1 MSEYQKIIP
10 IANQILKD
18 HELCYHCL
26 GRLFSKQLGLSSN
39 KILGQKLKKN
49 FKSSQKCFICKNLF
63 DNLNYFLK
71 MMIDSTSDYSYCTFS
86 VGTTVK
92 PSIVDRDDYI
102 RSHYKLMGVDS
113 VKTDITKELGKS
125 FSKKTKKI
133 LDFLD
138 PEINLIIN
146 FKNESCELYSKS
158 ITFSGRYVKTLRG
171 ISQKQKSCINCNGR
185 GCKTCLFHG
194 ISEFDSVEGII
205 SQYIFKKFGGTTTKF
220 TWIGGE
226 DNSSLVLGDGRP
238 FFVKLQHPN
247 KRKSKLTSV
256 DLNSVKL
263 KNLKIID
270 KFPKKPITFSSSVEI
285 KISSKNTLNTQYL
298 RKLKNICNA
307 PVMVYEKSGKCFEKQ
322 IFSLN
327 YKKNSSHNFSLFM
340 KVEGGL
346 PIRRFIEG
354 GDISPNISEFLN
366 CECKCDVFDFH
377 GIDIQ

>member
-1 MSEYQKIIP
+1 MSKYQKIIP
-10 IANQILKD
+10 IANQILKN

-26 GRLFSKQLGLSSN
+26 GRLFSKQLCLSSN

-63 DNLNYFLK
+63 DNLDYFLK

-158 ITFSGRYVKTLRG
+158 ITFSGRYVKTVRG
-171 ISQKQKSCINCNGR
+171 ITQKQKSCINCNGD
-185 GCKTCLFHG
+185 GCRTCLLHG
-194 ISEFDSVEGII
+194 ISEFTSIEGII
-205 SQYIFKKFGGTTTKF
+205 SKYIFKKFGGTTTKF

-226 DNSSLVLGDGRP
+226 DKSSLVFGAGRP
-238 FFVKLQHPN
+238 FFVKLNHPN
-247 KRKSKLTSV
+247 KRTSKLTST
-256 DLNSVKL
+256 DLDSIKL

-270 KFPKKPITFSSSVEI
+270 TFPQKPIMFNSSIEI
-285 KISSKNTLNTQYL
+285 KISSKSTLDLQYL
-298 RKLKNICNA
+298 KKLKNICND
-307 PVMVYEKSGKCFEKQ
+307 PVMVYEKSGKRFEKQ
-322 IFSLN
+322 IFSLS
-327 YKKNSSHNFSLFM
+327 YKKLSLYNFSLFM
-340 KVEGGL
+340 KVESGL

-354 GDISPNISEFLN
+354 GDVSPNISDILN
-366 CECKCDVFDFH
+366 CKCTCEEFDFH
-377 GIDIQ
+377 DIEV

>member
-10 IANQILKD
+10 LANQILKN

-49 FKSSQKCFICKNLF
+49 FKSSQKCFICKDLF

-113 VKTDITKELGKS
+113 VKTDITKQLGKS

-146 FKNESCELYSKS
+146 FKNESCQLHSKS

-171 ISQKQKSCINCNGR
+171 ITQKQKSCINCNGD
-185 GCKTCLFHG
+185 GCRTCLLHG
-194 ISEFDSVEGII
+194 ISEFTSIEGII

-226 DNSSLVLGDGRP
+226 DKSSLVLGPGRP
-238 FFVKLQHPN
+238 FFVKLHHPN
-247 KRKSKLTSV
+247 KRTSKLTSI
-256 DLNSVKL
+256 DLDSIKL

-270 KFPKKPITFSSSVEI
+270 KFPQKPIMFNSSIEI
-285 KISSKNTLNTQYL
+285 KISSKSTLDSQYL
-298 RKLKNICNA
+298 KKLKNICND
-307 PVMVYEKSGKCFEKQ
+307 PVIVYEKSGKRFEKQ
-322 IFSLN
+322 IFSLS
-327 YKKNSSHNFSLFM
+327 YKKLSLHNFSLFM

-354 GDISPNISEFLN
+354 GDVSPNISDILN
-366 CECKCDVFDFH
+366 CKCTCEEFDFH
-377 GIDIQ
+377 DIEV

>member
-1 MSEYQKIIP
+1 
-10 IANQILKD
+10 
-18 HELCYHCL
+18 
-26 GRLFSKQLGLSSN
+26 
-39 KILGQKLKKN
+39 
-49 FKSSQKCFICKNLF
+49 
-63 DNLNYFLK
+63 
-71 MMIDSTSDYSYCTFS
+71 MMIDSTSNYSYCTFS

-226 DNSSLVLGDGRP
+226 DNSSLILGDGRP

-247 KRKSKLTSV
+247 KRKSKLTST

-270 KFPKKPITFSSSVEI
+270 KFPKKPITFSSSVKI
-285 KISSKNTLNTQYL
+285 KISSKNTLDTQYL

-307 PVMVYEKSGKCFEKQ
+307 PVMVYEKSGKYFEKQ

-354 GDISPNISEFLN
+354 GDVSPNISEFLN
-366 CECKCDVFDFH
+366 CECKCDVFDFY
-377 GIDIQ
+377 GIDVQ